1 MESPSTLTVVR
12 KRSLRKTKKED
23 SNNNNNNNNN
33 NNDFYF
39 KRVTPT
45 TMKSLLPS
53 GPLKTKFTKINYN
66 SRDKKPIQT
75 YDDNT
80 VEPY

>member
-12 KRSLRKTKKED
+12 KRSLRKTRKED

-33 NNDFYF
+33 NFYF

-45 TMKSLLPS
+45 TMKSILPS